1 MSRYPSEI
9 FFNSCQGRILLN
21 LIELLSNNKLTP
33 FLGREE
39 IRGIDENDE
48 MLLKSSE
55 EVLCTQLLTLR
66 LLHSLGSLS
75 AV

>member
-33 FLGREE
+33 FWGREE

-55 EVLCTQLLTLR
+55 EVLCTQLFTLR
-66 LLHSLGSLS
+66 PLHFPGSFF